1 MVETVNKG
9 AAALALSGGNVMT
22 AIYGA
27 LAAMPVIWG
36 FAGYVLVSHP
46 GTGEP
51 GVAQVRQTITAP
63 QRT

>member
-1 MVETVNKG
+1 
-9 AAALALSGGNVMT
+9 MT

-46 GTGEP
+46 GTEEP